1 MKRLLAITLLLTGY
15 VVHAQ
20 QKPVYTQYVLNNYII
35 NPAIS
40 GIENYTDLKLS
51 YRKQWVGIE
60 GAPSTFYMTIHGPIG
75 KKDYRT
81 NATSFAVPGENPR
94 GRNYMEEYTAPA
106 PHHGVGLTVISDK
119 TGYISRWGAYATY
132 AYHKGLN
139 PRTTLSAGFLVGM
152 SSVSIDASK
161 IEWGAA
167 SYTRQED
174 DAVGYLSG
182 SISKMRPEVGAGLWL
197 YGADYYVG
205 VSVLN
210 IVPAKAKFG
219 ADSSKYGSNFAPHFF
234 ATAGYKFFLNDDI
247 SMLPSVMVQY
257 VKPITPQIFTGV
269 KLQYQDKVWIGS
281 NFRFGD
287 QLGGF
292 SAMAGL
298 NISNTMNIGYAYDI
312 APNALSRYSRNTH
325 EFMIGFLLGNKYD
338 DSCPRQNW

>member
-1 MKRLLAITLLLTGY
+1 MKRLLAAGLLL
-15 VVHAQ
+15 VAHIVQAQ
-20 QKPVYTQYVLNNYII
+20 QKPIYTQYILNNYII

-60 GAPSTFYMTIHGPIG
+60 GAPSTFYMSVHAPIG

-81 NATSFAVPGENPR
+81 NATSFATPGENPR
-94 GRNYMEEYTAPA
+94 GRNYMEEYTAPE
-106 PHHGVGLTVISDK
+106 PHHGVGLIVMSDK
-119 TGYISRWGAYATY
+119 TGYINRWGAYATY
-132 AYHKGLN
+132 AYHKGLS
-139 PRTTLSAGFLVGM
+139 PRTTLSAGFLAGM

-161 IEWGAA
+161 IDYG
-167 SYTRQED
+167 SPTFTSQTD
-174 DAVGYLSG
+174 DAIGYLSG

-197 YGADYYVG
+197 YGADFFAG

-234 ATAGYKFFLNDDI
+234 ATAGYKFFLSDDI
-247 SMLPSVMVQY
+247 SMLPSVMLQY
-257 VKPITPQIFTGV
+257 VKPLSPQIFAGA

-298 NISNTMNIGYAYDI
+298 NISSTMNLSYAYDV
-312 APNALSRYSRNTH
+312 APTALNQYSRNTH

>member
-1 MKRLLAITLLLTGY
+1 MKRLLAIGLLLLGNMA
-15 VVHAQ
+15 HAQ
-20 QKPVYTQYVLNNYII
+20 QKPIYTQYILNNYII

-51 YRKQWVGIE
+51 YRKQWVGID
-60 GAPSTFYMTIHGPIG
+60 GAPSTFYMSLHAPIG

-81 NATSFAVPGENPR
+81 NATSFGIPGENPR
-94 GRNYMEEYTAPA
+94 GRNYMEEYTAPE
-106 PHHGVGLTVISDK
+106 PHHGVGLIVMSDK
-119 TGYISRWGAYATY
+119 TGYINRWGAYATY

-161 IEWGAA
+161 IDYG
-167 SYTRQED
+167 SPTFTSQTD
-174 DAVGYLSG
+174 DAIGYLSG

-197 YGADYYVG
+197 YGADFFAG

-234 ATAGYKFFLNDDI
+234 ATAGYKFFLSDDI
-247 SMLPSVMVQY
+247 SMLPSVMIQY
-257 VKPITPQIFTGV
+257 VKPISPQIFAGA

-298 NISNTMNIGYAYDI
+298 NISNTMNLGYAYDI
-312 APNALSRYSRNTH
+312 APTALNQYSRNTH